1 MNEIINQFQTY
12 LKNKPLCMLT
22 IRGYVFDVAQF
33 MKWAESNSIL
43 FIQATPENAGQYLN
57 YLVTS
62 RHAIRPGVV
71 GTYSPRT
78 IMKKIAAMR
87 SFYDFLRAGN
97 G

>member
-1 MNEIINQFQTY
+1 
-12 LKNKPLCMLT
+12 MLT

-33 MKWAESNSIL
+33 MEWAESNGIL
-43 FIQATPENAGQYLN
+43 FNQATPENAGQYLN

-62 RHAIRPGVV
+62 RHEIRPGMV
-71 GTYSPRT
+71 GPYSPST